1 MRYNEEDRFTKW
13 RPSFKFIPTEDDLRF
28 VRPGS
33 YAMETKVALVMRWRD
48 TAEKETLNLILLLL
62 MDEIK

>member
-1 MRYNEEDRFTKW
+1 MYHPEDRFTKW
-13 RPSFKFIPTEDDLRF
+13 RPSYKFTPTPDDLRY
-28 VRPGS
+28 VRPGA
-33 YAMETKVALVMRWRD
+33 YAAETKVALVMRWRD